1 MSTITLFKN
10 AKRNYNYTI
19 RQDGNVT
26 EEVINVPGD
35 VCIDLTKDIE
45 IKLGDL
51 EQQVYTADYYQQN
64 LNLDQDITINTNT
77 DVTL

>member
-1 MSTITLFKN
+1 MKKETIK
-10 AKRNYNYTI
+10 YTI

-26 EEVINVPGD
+26 EEVFNVPGD
-35 VCIDLTKDIE
+35 VCVKMTEDIE

-51 EQQVYTADYYQQN
+51 ENRVYTADYYN
-64 LNLDQDITINTNT
+64 ELDLTKDITINT

>member
-1 MSTITLFKN
+1 MPKETIK
-10 AKRNYNYTI
+10 YTI
-19 RQDGNVT
+19 SQDGNVK
-26 EEVINVPGD
+26 EEVFNVPGD

>member
-1 MSTITLFKN
+1 MPKKETIK
-10 AKRNYNYTI
+10 YTI

-26 EEVINVPGD
+26 EEVINVPGTA
-35 VCIDLTKDIE
+35 CLDLTEDIE

-51 EQQVYTADYYQQN
+51 EQRVYTADYYQYQN
-64 LNLDQDITINTNT
+64 QNLDQDFTINTNP

>member
-1 MSTITLFKN
+1 MPKETIK
-10 AKRNYNYTI
+10 YTI

-51 EQQVYTADYYQQN
+51 EQQVYTADYYQLN

>member
-1 MSTITLFKN
+1 MPKETIK
-10 AKRNYNYTI
+10 YTI

-35 VCIDLTKDIE
+35 ACIDLTKDIE

-51 EQQVYTADYYQQN
+51 ENRVYTADYYQQN
-64 LNLDQDITINTNT
+64 VNLDQDITINTNT
-77 DVTL
+77 DVSL

>member
-1 MSTITLFKN
+1 MPKETIK
-10 AKRNYNYTI
+10 YTI

-26 EEVINVPGD
+26 EEVINVPGNS
-35 VCIDLTKDIE
+35 CIDLTQDID

-51 EQQVYTADYYQQN
+51 ENRVYTADYYQQN

-77 DVTL
+77 DVSL

>member
-1 MSTITLFKN
+1 MPKETIK
-10 AKRNYNYTI
+10 YTI

-51 EQQVYTADYYQQN
+51 EQQVYTAEYYQQPV
-64 LNLDQDITINTNT
+64 NLDQDITINTKDY
-77 DVTL
+77 DVSF

>member
-1 MSTITLFKN
+1 MPKKETIK
-10 AKRNYNYTI
+10 YTI

-26 EEVINVPGD
+26 EEVINVPGTA
-35 VCIDLTKDIE
+35 CLDLTEDIE

-51 EQQVYTADYYQQN
+51 EQRVFNADYYQQN
-64 LNLDQDITINTNT
+64 VNFNEDITVNTNP

>member
-1 MSTITLFKN
+1 MPKETIK
-10 AKRNYNYTI
+10 YTI

-77 DVTL
+77 DVTI

>member
-1 MSTITLFKN
+1 MPKKETIK
-10 AKRNYNYTI
+10 YTI

-26 EEVINVPGD
+26 EEVINVPGTA
-35 VCIDLTKDIE
+35 CLDLTEDIE

-51 EQQVYTADYYQQN
+51 EQRVFKADYYQQN
-64 LNLDQDITINTNT
+64 VTFTEDITINTNP